1 MRERI
6 LLFLFFSLVFFACKK
21 FETVELESMVSSYVE
36 DESHNQGKNCMDC
49 HYSAGSDVEGVFTL
63 AGTVY
68 GNTSK
73 STIELYNSKTGVLV
87 RTIEV
92 DRLGNAYTTQPIDFS
107 EGLIVGVRNQR
118 GKIEYMDDKIFSGQC
133 NLCHGTG
140 IEGAIEID

>member
-68 GNTSK
+68 GN
-73 STIELYNSKTGVLV
+73 SKTGVLV

-140 IEGAIEID
+140 IEEAIEID